1 MLSLADLKERF
12 YALKERFQE
21 EGMDVHSKGKF
32 EWVDGI
38 LVKSLMEG
46 WWLLIENV
54 NFCRFVSFDLLY
66 LCQFISIVVFGLVLT
81 SLKCCLELTIWIYP
95 YC

>member
-1 MLSLADLKERF
+1 MKERF
-12 YALKERFQE
+12 HALKERFQE

-54 NFCRFVSFDLLY
+54 NFCRFVPFAG
-66 LCQFISIVVFGLVLT
+66 LCQFISIVVFGLVIT
-81 SLKCCLELTIWIYP
+81 SLKGCLELTIWIYP